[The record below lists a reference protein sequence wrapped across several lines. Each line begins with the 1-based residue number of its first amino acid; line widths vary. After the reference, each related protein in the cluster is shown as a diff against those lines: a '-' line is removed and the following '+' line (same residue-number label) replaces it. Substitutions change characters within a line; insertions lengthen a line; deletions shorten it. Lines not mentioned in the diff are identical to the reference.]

1 MPRCAAVVCA
11 APLIIPSMNEHRTP
25 EEQQALD
32 AQYMALALEEARA
45 AGAAGEVPIG
55 AVVVYEPIDRGTRR
69 PLAEPRVIARGRNRR
84 EADRD
89 PAGHAEFLAMKEAAR
104 VLDAWRLT
112 DCTVY
117 VTLEPCIMCA
127 GLMHQARI
135 ARCVYGAPDQKAG
148 AVGTLYDIHADGRL
162 NHQFEVTGGV
172 REEECVALL
181 RGFFFLV
188 PSFFFLPKILHID
201 GIWLALALSEIST
214 TICII
219 LFYLYCRRNDRKT
232 E

>member
-1 MPRCAAVVCA
+1 
-11 APLIIPSMNEHRTP
+11 MNEHRTP

-69 PLAEPRVIARGRNRR
+69 PL
-84 EADRD
+84 
-89 PAGHAEFLAMKEAAR
+89 
-104 VLDAWRLT
+104 
-112 DCTVY
+112 
-117 VTLEPCIMCA
+117 A

-181 RGFFFLV
+181 RGFFR
-188 PSFFFLPKILHID
+188 
-201 GIWLALALSEIST
+201 A
-214 TICII
+214 
-219 LFYLYCRRNDRKT
+219 RRKKPMSNLG
-232 E
+232 